1 MKNIAVGNHVVFI
14 DTAEG
19 DFRGMEDNIWV
30 VHTLY
35 SKATGKAFIKSLQN
49 PEFLGFNAYVDNLR
63 PASRHE
69 IKIGRAVRAHEK
81 EHANTLTLVTALLSQ
96 IESGEVYT
104 MQQVKDNLVKIVG

>member
-1 MKNIAVGNHVVFI
+1 MENIAVDNHVVFI

-30 VHTLY
+30 VHEVY
-35 SKATGKAFIKSLQN
+35 SEATGKALIKSLQN
-49 PEFLGFNAYVDNLR
+49 PEFLGFLANVDNLR

-81 EHANTLTLVTALLSQ
+81 EHANTLTLVTALLSK
-96 IESGEVYT
+96 IEAGEVYT
-104 MQQVKDNLVKIVG
+104 MQQVKDELIKIVG

>member
-1 MKNIAVGNHVVFI
+1 MENIAVDNRVVFV

-30 VHTLY
+30 VHEVY
-35 SKATGKAFIKSLQN
+35 SKATGKALIKSLQN
-49 PEFLGFNAYVDNLR
+49 PEFTGFLAYVDNLR

-69 IKIGRAVRAHEK
+69 IKIGRAVRAQEK
-81 EHANTLTLVTALLSQ
+81 SYADLQVQVTSLLSQ

-104 MQQVKDNLVKIVG
+104 VQQVKDFLQKLVG